1 MWQLPWSGATVVNGV
16 HASEGGQQL
25 SLVHLRAYSTLLNN
39 RLVTHDYIA
48 GVPYGSNLLGKSLLE
63 PLELMAVAL
72 RLCRKWAPILLAAKR
87 LHVGWQ
93 GQSTYTLVVAHL
105 LETNE

>member
-1 MWQLPWSGATVVNGV
+1 MNGV
-16 HASEGGQQL
+16 HAREGDQQP

-63 PLELMAVAL
+63 PLELKGSSVAPVSKMGSNFASGKASPCWMA
-72 RLCRKWAPILLAAKR
+72 RSKY
-87 LHVGWQ
+87 LHFGC
-93 GQSTYTLVVAHL
+93 STSPGHQ
-105 LETNE
+105 